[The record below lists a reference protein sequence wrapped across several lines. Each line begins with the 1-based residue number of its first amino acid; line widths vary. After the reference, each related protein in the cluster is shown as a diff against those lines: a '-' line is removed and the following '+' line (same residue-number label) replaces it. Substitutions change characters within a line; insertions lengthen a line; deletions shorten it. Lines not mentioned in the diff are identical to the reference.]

1 MTPKLRSIGQK
12 LASSTRVKVRLREKQ
27 AAPFYL
33 TPEWRALMD
42 AIIIERFGTRANARC
57 EDPECMQPH
66 RRGIRIFGDHI
77 REVTDG
83 GALLD
88 RRNVLCRCGGCH
100 TRKTAAARA
109 KRFHTRGD

>member
-12 LASSTRVKVRLREKQ
+12 LAPSTRVKVRLPDKK

-42 AIIIERFGTRANARC
+42 AIIVERFGSRANARC
-57 EDPECMQPH
+57 QDPECKQPQ
-66 RRGIRIFGDHI
+66 RRGGRIFGDHV
-77 REVTDG
+77 REVKDG

-88 RRNVLCRCGGCH
+88 KRNILCVCGSCH

-109 KRFHTRGD
+109 QRFHTRGD